1 MYKRITDGVELPP
14 NERVKRFR
22 EQSGLTQDEL
32 ATLCG
37 VRQSTISRVESG
49 KTDPDLALAI
59 ELAKA
64 AKARGKRLP
73 IDMWVTERKTA

>member
-1 MYKRITDGVELPP
+1 MYKRITDGVDLPP

-22 EQSGLTQDEL
+22 EETGLTQDEL

-37 VRQSTISRVESG
+37 VRQWTISRIEAG
-49 KTDPDLALAI
+49 KSDPDLALAI

-73 IDMWVTERKTA
+73 VDMWVSERKTA